1 MLFYLVTRRP
11 RHTRW
16 VATRTSS
23 ATRAPHISWPPREL
37 AQAVLVDAA
46 LSISAVLHAT
56 RRPCRGTD
64 DRARQRDGARQR
76 GGAPCSCTPLARAS
90 QSWKWRHVHARARP
104 RARSRCSTV
113 VASPAGRGAAAEGW
127 TGERQCVSRTDRAGG
142 GGCGGGAPRPHGT
155 NNFQQNPSPPTLL
168 AADLLAAQ
176 RGPVPG
182 EGCGR
187 DSSRGQLSTKFDAAQ
202 TGCKAAA
209 ATDSA
214 R

>member
-1 MLFYLVTRRP
+1 MCFYLVTRRP
-11 RHTRW
+11 RRTRW
-16 VATRTSS
+16 AATRTPTAPRVRHTSLDPLESS
-23 ATRAPHISWPPREL
+23 RRQCWLTRH
-37 AQAVLVDAA
+37 
-46 LSISAVLHAT
+46 
-56 RRPCRGTD
+56 CRS
-64 DRARQRDGARQR
+64 
-76 GGAPCSCTPLARAS
+76 APCSMPRVARAGGQTIERGRETAGGREAGHRALAPRSLARRSRGSGATCALA
-90 QSWKWRHVHARARP
+90 HA

-127 TGERQCVSRTDRAGG
+127 TGERQCGSRTDRAGA

-187 DSSRGQLSTKFDAAQ
+187 DSSRGQLSTKFDAA
-202 TGCKAAA
+202 
-209 ATDSA
+209 
-214 R
+214 

>member
-1 MLFYLVTRRP
+1 MTRRP

-64 DRARQRDGARQR
+64 DRARQRDGARLR

-104 RARSRCSTV
+104 CTLPLLHSRRITCRPRSSGRGVDRRASVREPDGPGGSGWVRWRRASAAWHQKLSAEPEPAHSARSR
-113 VASPAGRGAAAEGW
+113 PPGRSA
-127 TGERQCVSRTDRAGG
+127 RAG
-142 GGCGGGAPRPHGT
+142 T
-155 NNFQQNPSPPTLL
+155 W
-168 AADLLAAQ
+168 
-176 RGPVPG
+176 RGLWP
-182 EGCGR
+182 
-187 DSSRGQLSTKFDAAQ
+187 
-202 TGCKAAA
+202 
-209 ATDSA
+209 
-214 R
+214 